1 MSKEPLLT
9 RGNHKLSKNT
19 LIFNLPA
26 IPEVCG
32 RVCPG
37 CYAAKAQRI
46 FPQVLPS
53 RMRKLE
59 ISELEEFPSL
69 IIKELTGTKKP
80 FKYVRIH
87 ESGDF
92 NSQSYIDKWTTIAK
106 SFPQYIFYAY
116 TKRLLDFDFTNFKA
130 LPNVVL
136 INSLHFNRIN
146 YGKPGTEPPGAFICP
161 ASKSTRCGI
170 ECTYCQTKGLA
181 DVRGVW
187 FVKH

>member
-1 MSKEPLLT
+1 MNKEPLLT

-59 ISELEEFPSL
+59 ISKLEEFPSL

-87 ESGDF
+87 ESGEF
-92 NSQSYIDKWTTIAK
+92 TTQSYLDAWYTIATK
-106 SFPQYIFYAY
+106 WPTAIFYTY
-116 TKRLLDFDFTNFKA
+116 TKKLEELDFSKIMK
-130 LPNVVL
+130 LPNVVV
-136 INSLHFNRIN
+136 INSLQPGGLN
-146 YGKPGTEPPGAFICP
+146 YGPLEDCPPGMP
-161 ASKSTRCGI
+161 VCGYGSAVQCG
-170 ECTYCQTKGLA
+170 ETCTYCMTKEA
-181 DVRGVW
+181 QKRGIW
-187 FVKH
+187 FIKH